1 MCCRTGQVASL
12 KRQLELNVFVVLAV
26 VVCEMLTV
34 RHNVLSHWPGGVT
47 EAAARVLSDA
57 GQRTAASQC

>member
-34 RHNVLSHWPGGVT
+34 RHNVLLHWPGGVT
-47 EAAARVLSDA
+47 EAAARAECLSLIHI
-57 GQRTAASQC
+57 